1 MRPAASVLSTT
12 VRLVPPGP
20 RRLVAATCSRRRSK
34 GVVFGSTMAIALR
47 AARLEARRPPRILGC
62 G

>member
-1 MRPAASVLSTT
+1 
-12 VRLVPPGP
+12 
-20 RRLVAATCSRRRSK
+20 VAATCSRRGSK

-47 AARLEARRPPRILGC
+47 VARLEARRPPRVLGC